1 MGGCCVS
8 GANMK
13 IKAIEYD
20 FTVCKVTDYSL
31 VNLDSEYVFLGKT
44 DEERSLV
51 CLTSEVPSNT
61 TERTDGWRSFR
72 IEGVLDFS
80 LIGVLSKI
88 CGILAENRI
97 GVFVV
102 STYNTD
108 YVLTKKEQFENA
120 LQTLENAG
128 YEVE

>member
-1 MGGCCVS
+1 MWGFCVR

-51 CLTSEVPSNT
+51 CLTSEVPLNT

-120 LQTLENAG
+120 LQALENAG

>member
-1 MGGCCVS
+1 
-8 GANMK
+8 MK

-20 FTVCKVTDYSL
+20 FTVCKVTGYSL

-61 TERTDGWRSFR
+61 TERTDGWRAFR

-88 CGILAENRI
+88 CGIFAENKI
-97 GVFVV
+97 GVFAV

-120 LQTLENAG
+120 LQALENAG
-128 YEVE
+128 YEVEYNQ

>member
-1 MGGCCVS
+1 
-8 GANMK
+8 MK

-20 FTVCKVTDYSL
+20 FTVCKVTGYSL

-61 TERTDGWRSFR
+61 TERTDGWRAFC

-88 CGILAENRI
+88 CGNLGENKI
-97 GVFVV
+97 GVFAV

-120 LQTLENAG
+120 LQALENAG
-128 YEVE
+128 YEVEYNQ